1 MKKIFQL
8 IIILT
13 IPVNFSYAKDNLAT
27 IDNLFHIDQ
36 MNSYDENFA
45 LYFKTRQKAILARG
59 ENKNYINDFPKDLYI
74 YDYKTQISSPLISYD
89 WFPRKAKNF
98 LKEYN
103 FPVFPDDFAY
113 YLLKDNKT
121 LVMISAV
128 KSLRIN
134 FKYDIVE
141 KKLDL
146 YPTNG
151 KFDFIISSI
160 AKDCGHYRFK
170 DNYSCSFYKPLISST
185 LIN

>member
-1 MKKIFQL
+1 MQKLYLFIF
-8 IIILT
+8 ILLSLET
-13 IPVNFSYAKDNLAT
+13 FSSANENLSSV
-27 IDNLFHIDQ
+27 DNLFHIDQ
-36 MNSYDENFA
+36 MNSHNENFA
-45 LYFKTRQKAILARG
+45 LYFKTREKAILAKG
-59 ENKNYINDFPKDLYI
+59 EDSNYINDYPKDLYI
-74 YDYKTQISSPLISYD
+74 YNYKTKSSLPLISYD
-89 WFPRKAKNF
+89 WFPRKAKYF
-98 LKEYN
+98 LQEYD

>member
-1 MKKIFQL
+1 MKKL
-8 IIILT
+8 IISIFLT
-13 IPVNFSYAKDNLAT
+13 FLISGTSFSKENFSS
-27 IDNLFHIDQ
+27 IENLFFIDQ
-36 MNSYDENFA
+36 MNSHDENFA
-45 LYFKTRQKAILARG
+45 LYFKPREKAILAKG
-59 ENKNYINDFPKDLYI
+59 EVSNYINDYPKDLYI
-74 YDYKTQISSPLISYD
+74 YDYKTEVSLPLISYE

-98 LKEYN
+98 LKESN

-128 KSLRIN
+128 KSLKVN

-160 AKDCGHYRFK
+160 AKDCGHYKFK
-170 DNYSCSFYKPLISST
+170 DNYRCSFYKPLISSN
-185 LIN
+185 LIK

>member
-1 MKKIFQL
+1 MKKLFIFIFFTFL
-8 IIILT
+8 ISGYS
-13 IPVNFSYAKDNLAT
+13 FSKENLSS
-27 IDNLFHIDQ
+27 IENLFFIDQ
-36 MNSYDENFA
+36 MNSHDKNFA
-45 LYFKTRQKAILARG
+45 LYFKTREKAILAKG
-59 ENKNYINDFPKDLYI
+59 EVSNYINDFPKDLYI

-151 KFDFIISSI
+151 KFDFIISSAI
-160 AKDCGHYRFK
+160 K
-170 DNYSCSFYKPLISST
+170 SST
-185 LIN
+185 YF